1 MDLLESIWIFMAGLH
16 ENFPAVDGQFL
27 CSCSQGNYIPKIP
40 SLVGNNYFCESGCPD
55 VFIQENFYSLNPLWD
70 IKQCGTIETD

>member
-1 MDLLESIWIFMAGLH
+1 M
-16 ENFPAVDGQFL
+16 
-27 CSCSQGNYIPKIP
+27 P

-55 VFIQENFYSLNPLWD
+55 VFIQENFYSSNPLWD